1 LSQKTGRGQLKGNWR
16 DSVQPVMC
24 AYKLVTVEFKWFG
37 LQTRVEKF
45 IQQSERR
52 LFTKF
57 HRQLFCWLDKWYGL
71 TMADIRRIEEQV
83 KAELDKE
90 IKEGQVKGMVSNDE

>member
-1 LSQKTGRGQLKGNWR
+1 MKGNWR
-16 DSVQPVMC
+16 DTVQPVMC

>member
-1 LSQKTGRGQLKGNWR
+1 MKGNWR

>member
-1 LSQKTGRGQLKGNWR
+1 LKGNWR
-16 DSVQPVMC
+16 DTVQPVMC